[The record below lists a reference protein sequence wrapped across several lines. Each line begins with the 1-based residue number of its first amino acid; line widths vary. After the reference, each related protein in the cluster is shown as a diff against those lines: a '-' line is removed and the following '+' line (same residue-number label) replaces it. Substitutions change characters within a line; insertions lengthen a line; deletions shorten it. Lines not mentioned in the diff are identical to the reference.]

1 MADRYYLVKL
11 VMPTIVCVMFAFTSY
26 AIQVEKVDARLM
38 VVVPAA
44 IALTALQ
51 VTIVAT
57 DVPIVS
63 YIVPTTWLM
72 LASYLMQLLIAI
84 ESILVY
90 KIW

>member
-1 MADRYYLVKL
+1 
-11 VMPTIVCVMFAFTSY
+11 MPMIVCVLFAFIAY
-26 AIQVEKVDARLM
+26 AIQMEKVDAHSM
-38 VVVPAA
+38 VVVPTA

-51 VTIVAT
+51 VTVVAT
-57 DVPIVS
+57 DVPVVF

-72 LASYLMQLLIAI
+72 LASYFIQLLIAV